1 MKSDYVKAAVRRLG
15 LWVLASL
22 GCVAGVVQAAWPDHP
37 IRIIVPFPPGNS
49 SDVSMRLVAEKL
61 GPVLGQSIIVENR
74 TGAGGVIGTDFA
86 AKQPADGYTHAMGS
100 TGPITIAQW
109 LRPGQI
115 PYDAVKDFVP
125 VGAVAWAP
133 QVMVV
138 RKDFPA
144 SNFQELLAYGK
155 RPDVRLKFGS
165 SGNGTRPHLVI
176 AEMLHESGLKA
187 THIPYKGG
195 VQSATDVVG
204 GTVDFISDNV
214 PVVRS
219 LLDAGKVKAIGVTSG
234 QRIPS
239 LPDIPTL
246 QEQGLTNFDLQG
258 WILLMAPSGTPA
270 VIVSRLRKE
279 MAVLIRNPDVR
290 DKLNA
295 LGLVPMDM
303 STEQQ
308 KSFLSSES
316 DKGKE
321 IVRISGAVAN

>member
-1 MKSDYVKAAVRRLG
+1 MKSDHVKAAVRHLG
-15 LWVLASL
+15 LCVLASL
-22 GCVAGVVQAAWPDHP
+22 GCVAGAAQAAWPDHS

-49 SDVSMRLVAEKL
+49 SDVSMRLIAEKL
-61 GPVLGQSIIVENR
+61 GPVLGQSVIVENR
-74 TGAGGVIGTDFA
+74 TGAGGVIGTDYV
-86 AKQPADGYTHAMGS
+86 AKQPADGYTLAMGS
-100 TGPITIAQW
+100 TGPMTIAQW

-155 RPDVRLKFGS
+155 RPDVKLSFGS
-165 SGNGTRPHLVI
+165 SGNGTTPHLVVSEI
-176 AEMLHESGLKA
+176 LHESGLKA

-195 VQSATDVVG
+195 VQAATDVVG
-204 GTVDFISDNV
+204 GTIDFISDNV

-219 LLDAGKVKAIGVTSG
+219 LLDSGKVKAIGVTSS

-246 QEQGLTNFDLQG
+246 QEQGLKDFDLQG
-258 WILLMAPSGTPA
+258 WILLMAPAGTPA
-270 VIVSRLRKE
+270 EVVARLRKE
-279 MAVLIRNPDVR
+279 MAVLIKDPQVR
-290 DKLNA
+290 ERLNA
-295 LGLVPMDM
+295 LGLIPMDM

-308 KSFLSSES
+308 SGFLNSEA
-316 DKGKE
+316 KRWKE